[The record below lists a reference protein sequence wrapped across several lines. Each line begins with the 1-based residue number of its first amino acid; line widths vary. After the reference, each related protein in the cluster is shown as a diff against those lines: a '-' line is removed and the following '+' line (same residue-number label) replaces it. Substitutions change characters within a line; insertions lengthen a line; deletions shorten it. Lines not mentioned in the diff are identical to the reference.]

1 MPRLLPPLLMVAGL
15 MGWVAGCA
23 PVLVA
28 PPQLVAVWPAPGAR
42 LPVSQTSFELTF
54 NRALH
59 PERTWATVSRDEDG
73 SPISVDSTVQPSN
86 PRRLSVVLKEP
97 ARGQYRLHWH
107 AVAVRTAAAVDGEQT
122 FSLQDESVAPPRI
135 EVSPLAAETGEKLQV
150 TGKGFDKHCAVRLTI
165 GDDEQALSTV
175 ETDASGSFE
184 VEARVPQTVPFG
196 QQPISAT
203 DGCGAAT
210 TAAVQ
215 VRWGGWPP
223 LVGFDV
229 GQSGPGPGEVTF
241 WVSLRNRSDYV
252 LEGVHVVVTD
262 PPGASFVAADAGA
275 KRQDRSLIWDIAT
288 MDRGVVGP
296 FRVTYRVNEAATSH
310 AWIEF
315 RHRRP
320 HGCRDDDCLP
330 AFVSEAVSESRPVSP
345 AVWTTAAVGSEPTA
359 TSVLRGDRRSR

>member
-1 MPRLLPPLLMVAGL
+1 MTIANAMAGATYADDPSGSAIGVSPVPGRKGAALRPTCTRPVAGPWLASNSDVNSALCDKATLTGHNASQPISIRRASRPNDSRRTPANGSRQHAGRRPMANTRYSSGCLSADRQMPRLLPPLLMVAGL

-86 PRRLSVVLKEP
+86 PRRLSVFLKEP

-210 TAAVQ
+210 TAAV
-215 VRWGGWPP
+215 
-223 LVGFDV
+223 
-229 GQSGPGPGEVTF
+229 
-241 WVSLRNRSDYV
+241 
-252 LEGVHVVVTD
+252 
-262 PPGASFVAADAGA
+262 
-275 KRQDRSLIWDIAT
+275 
-288 MDRGVVGP
+288 
-296 FRVTYRVNEAATSH
+296 
-310 AWIEF
+310 
-315 RHRRP
+315 
-320 HGCRDDDCLP
+320 
-330 AFVSEAVSESRPVSP
+330 
-345 AVWTTAAVGSEPTA
+345 
-359 TSVLRGDRRSR
+359 